1 MPVTSSICWT
11 AQSSNFVTNSVPI
24 ATQLNAAG
32 NAALALPFINADN
45 ALSISQPILCQGV
58 TPASN
63 ILMFLQA
70 LGTMPNGASMCAMSG
85 TGTGTIIAFNANV
98 NTSGKLQAALENSNA
113 TGTSEH
119 AIIVQEGG
127 GDAVTSY
134 RVYGGTY
141 DGWTVGIDNSDANAF
156 VISSGW
162 ALGGAENRVRIDRTT
177 HVVDVGGPVRLKSYT
192 VANAPSASAAG
203 TGAMI
208 YVSNG
213 DAGSPCLAVSDGS
226 DWKRIPLGAPTS
238 AL

>member
-1 MPVTSSICWT
+1 
-11 AQSSNFVTNSVPI
+11 
-24 ATQLNAAG
+24 
-32 NAALALPFINADN
+32 
-45 ALSISQPILCQGV
+45 
-58 TPASN
+58 
-63 ILMFLQA
+63 MFLQA

-162 ALGGAENRVRIDRTT
+162 ALGGAENRFASIARCISWT
-177 HVVDVGGPVRLKSYT
+177 SM
-192 VANAPSASAAG
+192 APCG
-203 TGAMI
+203 
-208 YVSNG
+208 
-213 DAGSPCLAVSDGS
+213 
-226 DWKRIPLGAPTS
+226 
-238 AL
+238 